1 MTTTEPRPTETVDRS
16 KVNVAA
22 DHPANQQKNFASRPM
37 TGDEYIASIDDGR
50 EIYLHGER
58 VKDFTN
64 HPAFRN
70 SIRMTA
76 RLYDALHTGE
86 HVNTLTTPTDT
97 GNGGVTMPFFRT
109 PKSADDLRADRD
121 AIAAWARMTYGW
133 MGRSPDYKASFL
145 GTLGANDEFYS
156 PFQDNA
162 KRWYRE

>member
-1 MTTTEPRPTETVDRS
+1 MTTTEPRPDTLDRS

-22 DHPANQQKNFASRPM
+22 ECEANRTKNFATRPM

-50 EIYLHGER
+50 EIFLHGEK

-86 HVNTLTTPTDT
+86 HVDALTTPTDT

-109 PKSADDLRADRD
+109 PKSSADLVKDRD
-121 AIAAWARMTYGW
+121 AIATWHV
-133 MGRSPDYKASFL
+133 
-145 GTLGANDEFYS
+145 
-156 PFQDNA
+156 
-162 KRWYRE
+162 

>member
-1 MTTTEPRPTETVDRS
+1 MTTTEAAPATGTVDRS

-22 DHPANQQKNFASRPM
+22 DHPANQQQTFASRPM

-86 HVNTLTTPTDT
+86 HVDTLTCPTDT

-109 PKSADDLRADRD
+109 
-121 AIAAWARMTYGW
+121 
-133 MGRSPDYKASFL
+133 
-145 GTLGANDEFYS
+145 
-156 PFQDNA
+156 
-162 KRWYRE
+162 